1 MRGARGDRLTEKGK
15 GCLYVRGAEKGG
27 GRGNDEG
34 IVREGRPAA
43 AAVAAGAPLRVTL
56 EGAHRR
62 TLA

>member
-1 MRGARGDRLTEKGK
+1 MFVGPRRVADEE
-15 GCLYVRGAEKGG
+15 Y
-27 GRGNDEG
+27 DEG
-34 IVREGRPAA
+34 IVREGRPAT